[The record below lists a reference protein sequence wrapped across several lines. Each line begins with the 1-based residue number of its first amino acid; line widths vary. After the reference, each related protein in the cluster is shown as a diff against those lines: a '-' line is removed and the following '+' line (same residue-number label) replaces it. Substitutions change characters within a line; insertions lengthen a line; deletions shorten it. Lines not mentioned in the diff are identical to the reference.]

1 MTFIKIPSKFKNE
14 DDLQLERLGVETSG
28 ASSYI
33 YYNVSTCHVAPTFN
47 EEGDVI
53 PDKCTLVDVLGN
65 TIATLNLSVTE
76 YFQLTNS
83 QCVAE
88 IKNGLDKFY

>member
-1 MTFIKIPSKFKNE
+1 MIFIKIPSKFKDE
-14 DDLQLERLGVETSG
+14 DELQLEKLGVETSG
-28 ASSYI
+28 TSSYI
-33 YYNVSTCHVAPTFN
+33 YYNVSTCHVTPAFN
-47 EEGDVI
+47 KEGDII
-53 PDKCTLVDVLGN
+53 PNKCSLVDILGN

-83 QCVAE
+83 QCIAE